1 MFARAV
7 FHIAH
12 RFITKNIM
20 REMNMN
26 LNEGTLNIDA
36 DIDEHFEEAKRN
48 LEKINL
54 SLQTKD
60 AVIQELITS
69 QKATANVLQEVIRL
83 LTEAIENIGEA
94 NGNQQSHLNR

>member
-1 MFARAV
+1 M
-7 FHIAH
+7 HLI
-12 RFITKNIM
+12 KDP
-20 REMNMN
+20 MNN
-26 LNEGTLNIDA
+26 DA

-69 QKATANVLQEVIRL
+69 QKATAKVLEEVIRL